1 MELVHSSED
10 QVALT
15 TSALE
20 AARTVLRADYC
31 AVAWA
36 PSGGGEV
43 DVIAT
48 QGISEAKAAELAPE
62 WMEAALGRRP
72 RSSLRHR
79 VEPVRDP
86 TGRIRGALVADLRSG
101 GVRPGAARALMPV
114 FAAHLALLV
123 EKVEVQARRTAAY
136 EALVQI
142 GMQIQAAEADVDA
155 ALQLIVE
162 RSREL
167 LGTDLAWMGLV
178 NEAEQTLDM
187 RVAVGARTEPFMRM
201 RLELGDGV
209 GGQVVANRQPVVVP
223 DYARDRPPTPRPVSD
238 AILGEG
244 IGSMLCCPM
253 LTGEKVVGA
262 LYVGS
267 RRPVEFQPI
276 EVALVS
282 ALAAQ
287 GAIAIENGRLYEA
300 LAEQNRLLEGSFAIH
315 RTLTEAAL
323 TGAGRAHI
331 CVELARLLGGE
342 VVLEQDISPPFRAR
356 YCASGTAPDGP
367 DGTIGIPVEDLGRVV
382 VCGLDELTPL
392 QAKALEHAATVLAL
406 ELVKERAQQ
415 QVEWQLQGDLLS
427 ELLDAA
433 APFAPS
439 LVARARRH
447 GVDLA
452 RAHRIVAVR
461 SSSVVADDLLGLVRR
476 ATGRSLIHRDA
487 ALVCLRGEHVLLA
500 ARDAEPVVRA
510 ITAAADRRGVT
521 LAIGVSDGSGD
532 LAIAHRQAV
541 ACARLALTGGNASS
555 APSGSGRCGSCSTR
569 PTSRRSAP
577 SSTSNSARCSSTTT
591 GVPTCS
597 PRCARSSPP
606 TATSPRPPRPA
617 SSTRTRCATG
627 SSASPTS
634 SGATLPPPTSSS
646 ICGWRSTWS
655 TSSRAWASICSR
667 HDRRRRAPRRARRAA
682 PRPRPLA
689 WCRPGFPSPGSYAA
703 SLRLDD
709 TGIERKAW

>member
-1 MELVHSSED
+1 M
-10 QVALT
+10 
-15 TSALE
+15 SALE

-31 AVAWA
+31 TVAWSA
-36 PSGGGEV
+36 GGEI
-43 DVIAT
+43 DVIST
-48 QGISEAKAAELAPE
+48 QGISDTKAAELAHE
-62 WMEAALGRRP
+62 WVEAAHGRRP
-72 RSSLRHR
+72 RSSLQHR
-79 VEPVRDP
+79 VEPVLDP
-86 TGRIRGALVADLRSG
+86 AGRIRGALVADLRSG

-155 ALQLIVE
+155 TLELIVQ

-178 NEAEQTLDM
+178 NEAEQTLDL
-187 RVAVGARTEPFMRM
+187 RVAVGARTAPFMRM
-201 RLELGDGV
+201 RLDLGDGV
-209 GGQVVANRQPVVVP
+209 GGQVVANRQPVVVA
-223 DYARDRPPTPRPVSD
+223 DYARVRPPTPRPVSD

-300 LAEQNRLLEGSFAIH
+300 LAQQNRLLGGSFAIH

-331 CVELARLLGGE
+331 CVELAGLLGCE
-342 VVLEQDISPPFRAR
+342 VVLERDISPPFRAR
-356 YCASGTAPDGP
+356 YGASGMTPDGP
-367 DGTIGIPVEDLGRVV
+367 DGTIAIPVEDLGRVV
-382 VCGLDELTPL
+382 VCSLDALTPL

-415 QVEWQLQGDLLS
+415 QVQWQLQGDLLS
-427 ELLDAA
+427 ELLDAS

-452 RAHRIVAVR
+452 RAHRMVAVR
-461 SSSVVADDLLGLVRR
+461 SSHVVADDLLGLVRR
-476 ATGRSLIHRDA
+476 ATGRSLVHRDA

-510 ITAAADRRGVT
+510 ITSAADRHGVT
-521 LAIGVSDGSGD
+521 VAIGVSDGSGD
-532 LAIAHRQAV
+532 FTIAHRQSM
-541 ACARLALTGGNASS
+541 ACARLALSEGNRVIHAERLGPLRFMLDAPDVSQVRAVVHEQLGSLLDYDGGRPPLGGPLRALLAPAGNLAENAQGGFIHKKT
-555 APSGSGRCGSCSTR
+555 PRYRLQR
-569 PTSRRSAP
+569 PP
-577 SSTSNSARCSSTTT
+577 HH
-591 GVPTCS
+591 
-597 PRCARSSPP
+597 
-606 TATSPRPPRPA
+606 PRPGPA
-617 SSTRTRCATG
+617 
-627 SSASPTS
+627 P
-634 SGATLPPPTSSS
+634 
-646 ICGWRSTWS
+646 
-655 TSSRAWASICSR
+655 
-667 HDRRRRAPRRARRAA
+667 
-682 PRPRPLA
+682 
-689 WCRPGFPSPGSYAA
+689 
-703 SLRLDD
+703 
-709 TGIERKAW
+709 